1 MSRCVFAAN
10 TPSACTEVSR
20 SARADERI
28 CVSRLCQD
36 IMARK
41 GVTVPRL
48 QGKEALSLWQEWVE
62 QE

>member
-1 MSRCVFAAN
+1 
-10 TPSACTEVSR
+10 VS
-20 SARADERI
+20 
-28 CVSRLCQD
+28 CQD